1 MHYFT
6 EKSRVLSTT
15 DVALILSQI
24 SRQLR
29 FVSVQLK
36 SSINILILFPNNIT
50 FFFFLSTEGKI
61 K

>member
-50 FFFFLSTEGKI
+50 FFFSFCLLKEK
-61 K
+61 

>member
-50 FFFFLSTEGKI
+50 FFFLFVY
-61 K
+61 